1 MNKNRPRRFKINA
14 LTLALATC
22 FAGVVG
28 ANPQAPT
35 VVAGQAAIQQNG
47 KTLSI
52 TNTPGAIIN
61 WQSFNI
67 DRGELTRFIQQN
79 AQSSVLNRVTGVDP
93 SKILG
98 NLQSNGRVLLINP
111 NGVLFGKDAR
121 VDVAGLLVSTL
132 QIKDADFLAGKYKFN
147 DTPGAGKIEN
157 QGSIQTASGGQVIL
171 IAPQIENSG
180 LIHAPEGQIL
190 LAAGKSV
197 TIADPD
203 KPAIQVEITNSEQKA
218 VNLGSLIAKEISIY
232 GGLIK
237 NTGLIQAT
245 TAQVGANG
253 KISLRAKYEVENT
266 GTIQA
271 NGAVGGDVLIQALE
285 GTATVGG
292 LVEAKGLLATV
303 DVVTKAKL
311 LADAPETGH
320 GGRIEI
326 LAPAITVAAT
336 VDASG
341 TQGGGAILIGGEYQ
355 GGKNPVLADWSDNL
369 ALKRASLAL
378 SEPFATSPSLSETS
392 ASVGSNDPLQQL
404 ANGSQN
410 NPALPNRHLP
420 TARIVTITGNARIRS
435 DALVEGNGGVVVAW
449 ADETARVAGSFSVR
463 GSGLSGNGGLI
474 ETSAHAINL
483 TGP

>member
-61 WQSFNI
+61 WRSFNI

-285 GTATVGG
+285 GTATVGSG
-292 LVEAKGLLATV
+292 RSQRPACYGRRRNKGKIA
-303 DVVTKAKL
+303 
-311 LADAPETGH
+311 
-320 GGRIEI
+320 GGC
-326 LAPAITVAAT
+326 
-336 VDASG
+336 
-341 TQGGGAILIGGEYQ
+341 
-355 GGKNPVLADWSDNL
+355 
-369 ALKRASLAL
+369 
-378 SEPFATSPSLSETS
+378 
-392 ASVGSNDPLQQL
+392 
-404 ANGSQN
+404 
-410 NPALPNRHLP
+410 
-420 TARIVTITGNARIRS
+420 TGNR
-435 DALVEGNGGVVVAW
+435 AW
-449 ADETARVAGSFSVR
+449 WPD
-463 GSGLSGNGGLI
+463 
-474 ETSAHAINL
+474 
-483 TGP
+483 